1 MRVHLLIQRIAQQR
15 LHNLRARTN
24 KLDIED
30 YCPFKSHHLLFDPAI
45 APADVEGIAR
55 HLHPPS
61 ASKPKPSTST
71 MRVPNGALVDF
82 LCKNAGLE
90 LGDTSNVLILTRNEV
105 ESLSIEEYYTCNTED
120 EEYVE
125 DYRVRELPVFLQKG
139 VMRRVNTKDGNTYE
153 VLSTALRMQVVPS
166 EMCQKAQM
174 FLVNVEGVF
183 VRTVLFRISS
193 LTHLF

>member
-71 MRVPNGALVDF
+71 MRVPNGALVHF

-90 LGDTSNVLILTRNEV
+90 LDDTSDVLTLTRDEV
-105 ESLSIEEYYTCNTED
+105 DSLSIEEYYPCKTAD
-120 EEYVE
+120 EENVE
-125 DYRVRELPVFLQKG
+125 DYRIRELPVSLQKG
-139 VMRRVNTKDGNTYE
+139 DMRRVNTEDGNTYE
-153 VLSTALRMQVVPS
+153 VLSTTLRLQVVPTVK
-166 EMCQKAQM
+166 CRKAQM
-174 FLVNVEGVF
+174 LLVDVEGVF